1 MSKVSA
7 VIVTIGSKD
16 YVFRCIESL
25 LKQTCLADEIIVI
38 DNSLDPLLSSKLR
51 KMFPQIKVYSQEK
64 NLFYSPSLNKG
75 LELSAQDFIL
85 CLNDDIILD
94 SCFISKAMDVFS
106 RDAGIGMSGGKVL
119 RSNAKILDSCGL
131 FLTFW
136 RTAKDRG
143 YGQKDRGQFNKAG
156 YVFGINGSAVIY
168 RRKMLE
174 KIKDKNGYFDS
185 RFLMFYEDLDLSW
198 RAKKQGWLAYYVP
211 EACAYHVRG
220 GSFRPDAGKDKAIA
234 RRYLNSQLHLE
245 LIKNRHLAILK
256 NESFFS
262 FLLHFIPILVY
273 DTCVFVYILLFRPKE
288 IRPVLKV

>member
-7 VIVTIGSKD
+7 LIVTIGSKD
-16 YVFRCIESL
+16 YIFRCIESL

-38 DNSLDPLLSSKLR
+38 DNSLDPIFSSKL
-51 KMFPQIKVYSQEK
+51 KKIFPQVKVYSQEK

-106 RDAGIGMSGGKVL
+106 RDTRIGISGGKVL
-119 RSNAKILDSCGL
+119 RSNAKTLDSCGL

-143 YGQKDRGQFNKAG
+143 YGQKDKGQFNEAG
-156 YVFGINGSAVIY
+156 YVFGINGSAVLY

-185 RFLMFYEDLDLSW
+185 RFFMFYEDLDLSW

-245 LIKNRHLAILK
+245 LIKNRHLTILK
-256 NESFFS
+256 NESFFG

-273 DTCVFVYILLFRPKE
+273 DACVFLYILVFRPEE